1 MSRKRAGLSDYLD
14 LVWLL
19 EHEFIQQ
26 EREQNRKDGLESK
39 GLKNAPVRQLL
50 WWMRKYRHSI
60 KEESTQQMEELL
72 HYIMWFIIIGMF
84 LTGLG
89 TGRALLEY
97 GGENLVNIVSFF
109 VVLVMVP
116 LLFSLVSL
124 GVLLKS
130 FLFAADRSRIPILI
144 KFLLDLF
151 RHLPLGMQKNPQRL
165 YAHEK
170 LMQSLGMTLLQYGS
184 IALSLGALSALIMTI
199 TTEDIAFGW
208 NTTLDI
214 SPEMMHRIVAV
225 IALPWSTYLPDAVP
239 SRELIILSQH
249 FRLGGEIAPE
259 LIAQAKVL
267 GSWWQFLALSLLV
280 WGVSVRIV
288 LVLFSSWNYHRTVN
302 GLLLSNH
309 NALLL
314 LKYMNESHITTYA
327 QEIERKSDRGEHTDK
342 QPPCHSSTQIAADT
356 LIGWNLNADALE
368 TVSKQRH
375 IKAGTFFSA
384 GGKNTLEEDDAII
397 EKAKGS
403 ITVVVKAWEPPMREF
418 LDFLRDLGRHSAGIV
433 SVYPVGS
440 TQQNYQANRSDIEI
454 WKMKITSLHQQN
466 IGISREAF

>member
-1 MSRKRAGLSDYLD
+1 MSSQTVSLSDYLD
-14 LVWLL
+14 LTWLL

-26 EREQNRKDGLESK
+26 GREQNRQDGLESE
-39 GLKNAPVRQLL
+39 GLKNAPIGQLL
-50 WWMRKYRHSI
+50 WWMHKYRHHI
-60 KEESTQQMEELL
+60 KENSAKQVEEIL
-72 HYIMWFIIIGMF
+72 HYVRWFIVVGMF
-84 LTGLG
+84 LAGLG

-124 GVLLKS
+124 GMLLKS
-130 FLFAADRSRIPILI
+130 FMFTTGRGRIPLPI
-144 KFLLDLF
+144 KLLLDLF
-151 RHLPLGMQKNPQRL
+151 RYLPLGMQKKLDRL
-165 YAHEK
+165 YTAEK
-170 LMQSLGMTLLQYGS
+170 LMQSLGIIFLQYGS
-184 IALSLGALSALIMTI
+184 IALSLGALSALMITI
-199 TTEDIAFGW
+199 TTQDIAFGW

-214 SPEMMHRIVAV
+214 SPDMMHRIVAV

-288 LVLFSSWNYHRTVN
+288 LALFSSWNYHRTVRR
-302 GLLLSNH
+302 LLLSNH
-309 NALLL
+309 NAALL
-314 LKYMNESHITTYA
+314 LKYMNESYITTRAPEREREFEREEYA
-327 QEIERKSDRGEHTDK
+327 DELPNHAHAAIT
-342 QPPCHSSTQIAADT
+342 ADT

-368 TVSKQRH
+368 TISKQRH

-440 TQQNYQANRSDIEI
+440 IHQNYQARSSDSEI

-466 IGISREAF
+466 IGISREAL